1 MPRVPTYDQFQAT
14 PTVQPN
20 ATVSAPSM
28 PDVAGA
34 QAQQM
39 GQGMMQAGGAAGR
52 IVADMQNEANQL
64 RVIDATASAREKL
77 YDLMYKPQTGLL
89 QQKGWNALQRE
100 SGKDLATEYSDAFK
114 EQTASISDSLGND
127 EQRRMFSQQM
137 LQLQTQLHGTATQHM
152 GTEYRTYQG
161 GVMDAEIKSQ
171 ANALALIGSTD
182 PGQVNPDTGRSRV
195 EESAESIYTAARAK
209 ARLAGLPQALA
220 DTQALDA
227 VSGAH
232 KMAVDGLI
240 EAGKWEQASAYREK
254 YAKQLNAHDLL
265 DVAQKIDNVANLKQ
279 GYAAVDKTFATVSP
293 QMNPSSFDK
302 AFNILIGSES
312 GGKQFKGNGYGN
324 RPDGTPKGKGF
335 LGELKR
341 PDGAVSTEISV
352 GVNIG
357 GKEMDIPTLVPTL
370 TKAEVDSLLRGD
382 RPSDAIVQKAVD
394 HAKMRLSQG
403 KSVFADP
410 EPLTS
415 PKGAIGIAQVMPDT
429 APEAAKLAGLPW
441 DENRYK
447 TDAEYNKALGR
458 AYFQKQVQDFGGNVA
473 QAYAAYNAGPGA
485 TQKALDRA
493 KKEGGNWLTYLPDET
508 QKYVAKNVAQLT
520 AGGGAPKMPTQEE
533 VQQQVLAQLPPDTNP
548 KVRRAVEEEASRRY
562 TLMKQANEQRDGQAV
577 DDAMTWLRANGGNW
591 SAMPASL
598 QSRIPSGKL
607 DNLMDY
613 AGKLAKGAPVETDL
627 TLYQMLSNDSYLR
640 GLTQQQF
647 AETQQKLSPADFKK
661 FADRRDALA
670 NPSAANGPGELNTQA
685 IGRALEDRL
694 ALMGIDAKPKHDDT
708 AGNARVG
715 MVRKMVDDW
724 VLNAQSVAGKKL
736 NDAETAKAIDD
747 LFRQSV
753 TIRSTF
759 MGMTGDAKSQPLLSL
774 SKASDLP
781 DDARKA
787 IESQFKARGITPTD
801 ADVVGAYIRGKIAT
815 RQTTARNGAN
825 GNY

>member
-20 ATVSAPSM
+20 AQASAPQM
-28 PDVAGA
+28 QDVAG
-34 QAQQM
+34 QQTQQM
-39 GQGMMQAGGAAGR
+39 GRGLMQAGDAAGR
-52 IVADMQNEANQL
+52 IALDMQNEANQL
-64 RVIDATASAREKL
+64 RVIDATAAAREKL

-100 SGKDLATEYSDAFK
+100 GGKDLATEYSDAFK
-114 EQTASISDSLGND
+114 EQTAGIAESLGND

-195 EESAESIYTAARAK
+195 EESSQAIYTAARAK

-254 YAKQLNAHDLL
+254 YKDQLNAHDLL

-302 AFNILIGSES
+302 LVNITLGSES
-312 GGKQFKGNGYGN
+312 GGRRYGA
-324 RPDGTPKGKGF
+324 DGK
-335 LGELKR
+335 
-341 PDGAVSTEISV
+341 I
-352 GVNIG
+352 
-357 GKEMDIPTLVPTL
+357 
-370 TKAEVDSLLRGD
+370 
-382 RPSDAIVQKAVD
+382 
-394 HAKMRLSQG
+394 
-403 KSVFADP
+403 
-410 EPLTS
+410 LTS
-415 PKGAIGIAQVMPDT
+415 PKGAKGEMQVLDGTNTDPGYGVTPAKDDSP
-429 APEAAKLAGLPW
+429 AERARVGRDYLAAMLK
-441 DENRYK
+441 E
-447 TDAEYNKALGR
+447 
-458 AYFQKQVQDFGGNVA
+458 FGGNAA
-473 QAYAAYNAGPGA
+473 QAWAAYNAGPGNVS
-485 TQKALDRA
+485 KAIKDAGPGGDWMTALA
-493 KKEGGNWLTYLPDET
+493 KYQSADNHKETVA
-508 QKYVAKNVAQLT
+508 YVTKNMAQLT

-562 TLMKQANEQRDGQAV
+562 TLMKQANDQRDGQAV

-591 SAMPASL
+591 SAMPASI

-627 TLYQMLSNDSYLR
+627 TLYQMLSSDSYLR

-647 AETQQKLSPADFKK
+647 SETQQKLSPADFKK

-787 IESQFKARGITPTD
+787 IENQFKARGITPTD
-801 ADVVGAYIRGKIAT
+801 ADVVGAFIRGKIAT
-815 RQTTARNGAN
+815 RQTTARTGAT

>member
-20 ATVSAPSM
+20 VQVSAPQIQ
-28 PDVAGA
+28 DVAGQ

-39 GQGMMQAGGAAGR
+39 GRGLMQAGGDVGR
-52 IVADMQNEANQL
+52 IALDMQNEANQL
-64 RVIDATASAREKL
+64 RVIDATAAAREKL
-77 YDLMYKPQTGLL
+77 YDLMYKPETGLL

-100 SGKDLATEYSDAFK
+100 GGKDLATEYGDAFK

-195 EESAESIYTAARAK
+195 EESAQAIYTAARAK

-232 KMAVDGLI
+232 KMAVNGLI

-254 YAKQLNAHDLL
+254 YRDQLNAHDLL

-293 QMNPSSFDK
+293 QMNPTSFDR
-302 AFNILIGSES
+302 AFNIAVGTES
-312 GGKQFKGNGYGN
+312 GGRQFGA
-324 RPDGTPKGKGF
+324 DGK
-335 LGELKR
+335 
-341 PDGAVSTEISV
+341 
-352 GVNIG
+352 
-357 GKEMDIPTLVPTL
+357 
-370 TKAEVDSLLRGD
+370 
-382 RPSDAIVQKAVD
+382 
-394 HAKMRLSQG
+394 
-403 KSVFADP
+403 
-410 EPLTS
+410 PLTS

-447 TDAEYNKALGR
+447 TDADYNKALGR
-458 AYFQKQVQDFGGNVA
+458 AYFQKQVQDFGGNVSY
-473 QAYAAYNAGPGA
+473 AYAAYNAGPGA

-493 KKEGGNWLTYLPDET
+493 KKEGGNWLSYLPDET

-562 TLMKQANEQRDGQAV
+562 TLMKQGNEQRDGQAV
-577 DDAMTWLRANGGNW
+577 DDAMTWLRANDYNW

-613 AGKLAKGAPVETDL
+613 AAKGSKGIPVQTDL
-627 TLYQMLSNDSYLR
+627 SLYQMLSDDSYLR
-640 GLTQQQF
+640 KLTPQQF
-647 AETQQKLSPADFKK
+647 SETRQKLSDSDFKK
-661 FADRRDALA
+661 FADRRDALT
-670 NPSAANGPGELNTQA
+670 NPNAANGPGELNTQA
-685 IGRALEDRL
+685 ISRTLHDRL
-694 ALMGIDAKPKHDDT
+694 ALMGIDANPKHDDKE
-708 AGNARVG
+708 GNARVG
-715 MVRKMVDDW
+715 MIRRMVDDW
-724 VLNAQSVAGKKL
+724 VLNAQSVAGKKFS
-736 NDAETAKAIDD
+736 DADTAKAIDD
-747 LFRQSV
+747 LMRQSV
-753 TIRSTF
+753 TMRSTF
-759 MGMTGDAKSQPLLSL
+759 MGMTGSPTTQPLFSL
-774 SKASDLP
+774 KTAGDLP

-787 IESQFKARGITPTD
+787 IENQFKARGITPTD
-801 ADVVGAYIRGKIAT
+801 ADVVGAYIRGKVAMRGQPNI
-815 RQTTARNGAN
+815 ARNGAN

>member
-20 ATVSAPSM
+20 VRVDAPQIQ
-28 PDVAGA
+28 DVTG
-34 QAQQM
+34 QQTQQM
-39 GQGMMQAGGAAGR
+39 GRGLMQAGEAVGR
-52 IVADMQNEANQL
+52 VALDMQNEANQL
-64 RVIDATASAREKL
+64 RVIDATATAREKL
-77 YDLMYKPQTGLL
+77 YDLMYKPETGLL

-100 SGKDLATEYSDAFK
+100 SGKDLATEYSDRFK
-114 EQTASISDSLGND
+114 DATTGITDSLGND
-127 EQRRMFSQQM
+127 AQRRLFSQQM

-171 ANALALIGSTD
+171 QNAIGLLGATD
-182 PGQVNPDTGRSRV
+182 PGQVNPDTGRSRI
-195 EESAESIYTAARAK
+195 EESADSIYTAARAK

-232 KMAVDGLI
+232 KLAINGLI
-240 EAGKWEQASAYREK
+240 ESGKYEVASAYREQYK
-254 YAKQLNAHDLL
+254 GQLSAHDLL

-279 GYAAVDKTFATVSP
+279 GYAAVDKTFATVSTQISP
-293 QMNPSSFDK
+293 TSFDK
-302 AFNILIGSES
+302 AFNILLGSES
-312 GGKQFKGNGYGN
+312 GGKQFKDSGYGN

-341 PDGAVSTEISV
+341 PDGNVSTEISV

-370 TKAEVDSLLRGD
+370 TKAEVDSLLKGD
-382 RPSDAIVQKAVD
+382 APSDAIVRKAVD
-394 HAKMRLSQG
+394 HAKKRIAEG

-447 TDAEYNKALGR
+447 TDADYNKALGR
-458 AYFQKQVQDFGGNVA
+458 AYFQKQVQDFGGNVSH
-473 QAYAAYNAGPGA
+473 AYAAYNAGPGA
-485 TQKALDRA
+485 TQKAIDRA
-493 KKEGGNWLTYLPDET
+493 KQEGGNWLTYLPDET
-508 QKYVAKNVAQLT
+508 QKYVAKNVAQLS

-533 VQQQVLAQLPPDTNP
+533 LQQQVLAQLPPDTNP
-548 KVRRAVEEEASRRY
+548 KVRRAVEEEVGRRFSII
-562 TLMKQANEQRDGQAV
+562 KQGKEQQAGQAV
-577 DDAMTWLRANGGNW
+577 DDAMTWLRANDYNW

-598 QSRIPSGKL
+598 QSRVPSDKL

-613 AGKLAKGAPVETDL
+613 AAKGAKGVPVQTDL
-627 TLYQMLSNDSYLR
+627 SLYQMLSDDNYLR
-640 GLTQQQF
+640 KLTPQQF
-647 AETQQKLSPADFKK
+647 SEARQKLSDSDFKK
-661 FADRRDALA
+661 FADRRDALT
-670 NPSAANGPGELNTQA
+670 NPNAANGPGELNTQA
-685 IGRALEDRL
+685 IGRVLEDRL
-694 ALMGIDAKPKHDDT
+694 ALMGIDAKPKHDDKE
-708 AGNARVG
+708 GNARVG

-724 VLNAQSVAGKKL
+724 VLNSQQTAGKKL

-753 TIRSTF
+753 TLRSTF
-759 MGMTGDAKSQPLLSL
+759 MGMTGSPATQPLMGL

-781 DDARKA
+781 DDSRKA

-801 ADVVGAYIRGKIAT
+801 ADVVGAYIRGKLAI
-815 RQTTARNGAN
+815 RQTTARNGAT
-825 GNY
+825 GTY